1 MATGNVSFTPAGGVS
16 GAVTTV
22 TSVLKTDLVIGED
35 AQTAVDFET
44 ANEIHFVAD
53 NAERVSITATGL
65 TMSSGSILLN
75 AAVADA
81 SGTASG
87 ITAQFTAG
95 EDLEDGECVYLKAAD
110 TKMWKAVSKTGGTG
124 LITADIMCVAMC
136 VADVSADATGTFLLQ
151 GFLRANTNFPT
162 YAIGET
168 LYLPEDETSGK
179 NVPTGTRPSTAGA
192 FVQVVGW
199 AAGADTVF
207 FNPSYAII
215 EHA

>member
-44 ANEIHFVAD
+44 ANEIHFDAD

-81 SGTASG
+81 SGTASLG
-87 ITAQFTAG
+87 TDLKIYFTCNNGTNWTEATSYRTATTYSGTKKLVTLGATTCTAG
-95 EDLEDGECVYLKAAD
+95 TQVA
-110 TKMWKAVSKTGGTG
+110 MKAVWANQASGSK
-124 LITADIMCVAMC
+124 
-136 VADVSADATGTFLLQ
+136 
-151 GFLRANTNFPT
+151 
-162 YAIGET
+162 ET
-168 LYLPEDETSGK
+168 LLE
-179 NVPTGTRPSTAGA
+179 
-192 FVQVVGW
+192 GW
-199 AAGADTVF
+199 AV
-207 FNPSYAII
+207 NY
-215 EHA
+215 